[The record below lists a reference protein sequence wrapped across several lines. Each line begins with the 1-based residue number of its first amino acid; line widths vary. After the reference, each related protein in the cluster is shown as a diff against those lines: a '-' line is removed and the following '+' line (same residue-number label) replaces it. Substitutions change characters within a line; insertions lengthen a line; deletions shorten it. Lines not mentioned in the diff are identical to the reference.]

1 MNKSVIAMGL
11 LLAAAA
17 SPSSHAAD
25 AVPGKGAGQINFTG
39 TITASTCDVDI
50 NNQGGNPTIEMGT
63 ISSSAFKA
71 KGDVAGIH
79 RIQIDLSNCDTNV
92 LKEAG
97 ARFGGAYDPV
107 DNNLL
112 ALKTGDDA
120 AKGLGIEFL
129 NEDGTSLRL
138 GDNPNKFIPI
148 TGDGTTG
155 TATLLYSARYKSTLD
170 SVTAGKADA
179 VADYTI
185 IYK

>member
-1 MNKSVIAMGL
+1 MNKSVITMGI
-11 LLAAAA
+11 LLAAIA

-25 AVPGKGAGQINFTG
+25 PGKGAGQINFTG

-50 NNQGGNPTIEMGT
+50 NGQGGNPTIQMGT

-79 RIQIDLSNCDTNV
+79 RIRIDLSNCDTGV

-97 ARFGGAYDPV
+97 ARFGGAYDPI
-107 DNNLL
+107 DKDLL

-120 AKGLGIEFL
+120 ATGLGIEFL
-129 NEDGTSLRL
+129 NEDGTQLKL
-138 GDNPNKFIPI
+138 GENPNKFIPI
-148 TGDGTTG
+148 TGTGPTG
-155 TATLLYSARYKSTLD
+155 TATLMYSARYKSSAD
-170 SVTAGKADA
+170 AVTPGKADA

>member
-11 LLAAAA
+11 LLAAVA

-25 AVPGKGAGQINFTG
+25 PGKGAGQINFTG

-50 NNQGGNPTIEMGT
+50 NGQGGNPTIQMGT
-63 ISSSAFKA
+63 ISSSAFKE

-79 RIQIDLSNCDTNV
+79 RIQIDLSNCDTAV

-97 ARFGGAYDPV
+97 ARFGGAYDSN

-112 ALKTGDDA
+112 ALKTGGDA
-120 AKGLGIEFL
+120 ATGLGIEFL
-129 NEDGTSLRL
+129 NEDGTSLKL
-138 GDNPNKFIPI
+138 GENPNKFIPI
-148 TGDGTTG
+148 TGAGTAG
-155 TATLLYSARYKSTLD
+155 TATLLYSARYKSTID
-170 SVTAGKADA
+170 TVTAGKADA